1 MAKLTLRPW
10 NHPKNKRKL
19 LYWLCS
25 PYRSNDGRWT
35 VRAVFVSAADEER
48 GLFGD
53 EPTTY
58 EISEF
63 PWGLLPNLRVGR
75 FYVNG
80 VLETDHKPETRRIY
94 VSDIQNGSFCSAF
107 QIPKQLY
114 SFLDNK
120 MLGNERIWRFKVGNT
135 IYYLPCLEIIRAFF
149 APSKTMTNQLLKPYG
164 LESLIED
171 AEDIDGELRV
181 NLSSD
186 IPQSIINDEMVA
198 HLLWLTYDEIARTSW
213 QKVYNGIFV
222 RAIENFPAK
231 PTTALAE
238 GLPLETIPPLEN
250 QCELV
255 FTSTKVANS
264 CLIHEILEVG
274 DLPSLPFERVK
285 YKHASLKGN
294 IEKVNTNKA
303 SKKMVSLSRDGRYVH
318 TDKRKRVKTR
328 SNQPLV
334 EIPKIVLSFAGLPQI
349 AKQAISTNSVSS
361 GESFISGKQNSS
373 TNAKPAIDEEKEFSV
388 DESYLGGEVRPIEFA
403 GLKLVEKSDDQ
414 GLNDFISTLNFLA
427 KLNPCLKIDFQIY
440 SLPGNLP
447 FCFIKDNIRR
457 NFAIA
462 TISSDKGEIVYLLE
476 ISRLDNWQISTLL
489 VKFNLQ
495 KITLKEAHQILL
507 LIVKKMI
514 ENDGHWVL
522 ESLEQATK
530 FRFKRIKH
538 FNDDSVEA
546 FASIINRQLL
556 LYGLN

>member
-10 NHPKNKRKL
+10 SHLKNKRML

-25 PYRSNDGRWT
+25 PYRSSEGRWT
-35 VRAVFVSAADEER
+35 IRAVFVSAAEEER

-53 EPTTY
+53 EPATY

-80 VLETDHKPETRRIY
+80 VLETGHTPETRRIY
-94 VSDIQNGSFCSAF
+94 VPDIQNGSFCSAF

-198 HLLWLTYDEIARTSW
+198 HLLWLTYNESARNSW

-222 RAIENFPAK
+222 KAIENFPAK
-231 PTTALAE
+231 PIIALAE
-238 GLPLETIPPLEN
+238 GLPLETLPPLEN
-250 QCELV
+250 QCELT
-255 FTSTKVANS
+255 FTSIKAANS
-264 CLIHEILEVG
+264 CLIHEITGVNG
-274 DLPSLPFERVK
+274 LPSLPFEKVK
-285 YKHASLKGN
+285 YKHSSFKGI
-294 IEKVNTNKA
+294 IESINTNKIG
-303 SKKMVSLSRDGRYVH
+303 KKIVSLNRDGRYIH
-318 TDKRKRVKTR
+318 ADKRKRVKTR
-328 SNQPLV
+328 SNQPLA
-334 EIPKIVLSFAGLPQI
+334 EIPKVVLGFTKLPQI
-349 AKQAISTNSVSS
+349 IKQAISTYIAPP
-361 GESFISGKQNSS
+361 EETFISNKQSSS
-373 TNAKPAIDEEKEFSV
+373 TNRKPTADEKKEFSV
-388 DESYLGGEVRPIEFA
+388 DESYLGGELRPIEFD
-403 GLKLVEKSDDQ
+403 GLRIVEKSDGQ
-414 GLNDFISTLNFLA
+414 GLNDFILTLNFLA
-427 KLNPCLKIDFQIY
+427 KLNPYLKVDFQIY
-440 SLPGNLP
+440 SLPGDLP
-447 FCFIKDNIRR
+447 FCFINGNIRR

-462 TISSDKGEIVYLLE
+462 SICSDKGKVAYLLE

-489 VKFNLQ
+489 IKFNSQ
-495 KITLKEAHQILL
+495 KSTLKEANQILL
-507 LIVKKMI
+507 LIVKKMV

-522 ESLEQATK
+522 ESLEQAIK

-538 FNDDSVEA
+538 CNDESIEL
-546 FASIINRQLL
+546 FASVVNRQLL
-556 LYGLN
+556 LYGIY